1 MTIKQFFQRLYVA
14 FFFALAAFAVLA
26 VLLFLNQREL
36 QQSQRVRLQ
45 SYQLADELRQSSDD
59 LTRFARTYVAT
70 GDPGTRLFTGRFSPS
85 ETGKNPAPSTTTGF
99 TGISWRRGT
108 RRL

>member
-14 FFFALAAFAVLA
+14 FFLALAAFAVLA

-45 SYQLADELRQSSDD
+45 SYQLADELRQSADD
-59 LTRFARTYVAT
+59 LTRCARTHVAT
-70 GDPGTRLFTGRFSPS
+70 GDLRY
-85 ETGKNPAPSTTTGF
+85 EA
-99 TGISWRRGT
+99 
-108 RRL
+108 